1 MGEDY
6 GDNETWGN
14 MYIGRKKMMLVSN
27 EKNNLEKKQR
37 AFESLGYCALP
48 NLWLYLANLGRS
60 IFPLLLL
67 VCQHKPSPS

>member
-1 MGEDY
+1 MVTVELGKICILE
-6 GDNETWGN
+6 EKN
-14 MYIGRKKMMLVSN
+14 MMPVSN
-27 EKNNLEKKQR
+27 EKNNLEKKKK

-48 NLWLYLANLGRS
+48 NLWLYLANLGQS